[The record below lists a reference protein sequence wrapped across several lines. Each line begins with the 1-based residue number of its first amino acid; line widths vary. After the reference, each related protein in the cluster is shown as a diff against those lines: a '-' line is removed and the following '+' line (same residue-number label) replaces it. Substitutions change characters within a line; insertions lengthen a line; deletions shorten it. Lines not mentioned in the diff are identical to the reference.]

1 MTPPAEGT
9 LCAAFNSHQRTQK
22 KMEEAQ
28 RKRSIVFFALSCS
41 YSFQEVRRLSACC
54 GISRRGPCALHS
66 IATKEHKE
74 RKKREVA
81 AQEVYCALLRL
92 FFSGGAVIFGSLRNF
107 AEGTLCA
114 AFNSH

>member
-1 MTPPAEGT
+1 MH
-9 LCAAFNSHQRTQK
+9 L
-22 KMEEAQ
+22 
-28 RKRSIVFFALSCS
+28 
-41 YSFQEVRRLSACC
+41 
-54 GISRRGPCALHS
+54 

-74 RKKREVA
+74 RKKGEVA
-81 AQEVYCALLRL
+81 AQEVYCALCALLRL